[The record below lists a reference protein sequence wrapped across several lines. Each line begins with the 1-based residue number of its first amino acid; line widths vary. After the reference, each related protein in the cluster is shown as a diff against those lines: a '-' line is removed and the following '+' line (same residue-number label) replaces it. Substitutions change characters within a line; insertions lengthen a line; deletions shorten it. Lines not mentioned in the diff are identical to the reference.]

1 MIELRGEAKRVSV
14 DQIDKTPWNP
24 NVVSPAEMDA
34 LRASLKR
41 QGQVAPL
48 IVRSTG
54 DGRYQVLDG
63 HHRLDVLVEAGMTG
77 ALVHD
82 LGELSDAEAKHVQ
95 ASLLTV
101 RGAPAP
107 DKFQSML
114 DDLLDDG
121 MSVEDVLD
129 GVVLPPGVEL
139 GDVEIVDEFQDAP
152 DGGPGERSEHVSVGF
167 LVPASETDMIAR
179 ALAAADGE
187 RRTERF
193 LSIMRAADPE
203 SGAGSTEGPEP
214 AS

>member
-1 MIELRGEAKRVSV
+1 MIELRGEAKRASV

-101 RGAPAP
+101 RGQPAP

-139 GDVEIVDEFQDAP
+139 GDVEIVDEFQDDEPTAHAR
-152 DGGPGERSEHVSVGF
+152 DELVSVGF
-167 LVPASETDMIAR
+167 MVPKAEMGVVTR
-179 ALAAADGE
+179 ALGAAAGE
-187 RRTERF
+187 RRTDRF

-203 SGAGSTEGPEP
+203 GGSQEGPEGD
-214 AS
+214 